1 MPSKVSNVYGSVISK
16 ENRRES
22 EKERA
27 TEITRVRQGMNTQD
41 RRVLFRRR
49 RYEPRMT
56 SIVGTCRIYMTVSAT
71 NQRALPPTTA
81 AVEATKGASKL
92 LVLPRKF
99 SRNTHNSAV
108 APDSAVHTPS
118 RRSTPG

>member
-56 SIVGTCRIYMTVSAT
+56 SIV
-71 NQRALPPTTA
+71 
-81 AVEATKGASKL
+81 
-92 LVLPRKF
+92 
-99 SRNTHNSAV
+99 
-108 APDSAVHTPS
+108 
-118 RRSTPG
+118 